1 MVKLYGF
8 GRVNKVAHGNTRDLR
23 VLWALEEMQV
33 PFEIVGIDHPNHE
46 LETAAYKAMNPFAQI
61 PVIDD
66 DGVIVTESAAIVI
79 YLAKKSG
86 KLMPKDLAGE
96 AQVLRWSF
104 AAMNSV
110 ELPLLTLQF
119 AGWVDK
125 SESSPVKTALA
136 GWAEQRL
143 ASLDRWLTG
152 REWIAVDQF
161 TVADILMSHVIG
173 IEAHAERV
181 ARHEHVKAYVDRCQR
196 PARVASRARDAYCD
210 RVVAA

>member
-8 GRVNKVAHGNTRDLR
+8 SRVNKVAHGNTRDLR

-33 PFEIVGIDHPNHE
+33 PFEIAGIDHPNHD
-46 LETAAYKAMNPFAQI
+46 LETDAYKAMNPFAQV
-61 PVIDD
+61 PVLDD

-86 KLMPKDLAGE
+86 RLIPKDLAGE
-96 AQVLRWSF
+96 AQVLRWAF

-125 SESSPVKTALA
+125 TESPIKKALT
-136 GWAEQRL
+136 GWTEMRL
-143 ASLDRWLTG
+143 ASLDRWLAN
-152 REWIAVDQF
+152 REWIAVEQF
-161 TVADILMSHVIG
+161 SAADILMAHVIG
-173 IEAHAERV
+173 IDAHAERV
-181 ARHEHVKAYVDRCQR
+181 AQHPHVKAYVDRCKAR
-196 PARVASRARDAYCD
+196 PAWQRVIDAYCE

>member
-8 GRVNKVAHGNTRDLR
+8 SRVNKVAHGNTRDLR

-33 PFEIVGIDHPNHE
+33 PFEIVGVDHPNHD
-46 LETAAYKAMNPFAQI
+46 LETDAYKAMNPFAQV
-61 PVIDD
+61 PVLDD

-86 KLMPKDLAGE
+86 RLIPKDLAGE
-96 AQVLRWSF
+96 AQVLRWAF

-125 SESSPVKTALA
+125 TESPIKKALA
-136 GWAEQRL
+136 GWTQMRL
-143 ASLDRWLTG
+143 ASLDRWLAN

-161 TVADILMSHVIG
+161 SAADILMCHVIG
-173 IEAHAERV
+173 IDAHAERV
-181 ARHEHVKAYVDRCQR
+181 AQHPHVKAYVDRCKAR
-196 PARVASRARDAYCD
+196 PAWLRVIDAYCE

>member
-8 GRVNKVAHGNTRDLR
+8 SRVNKVAHGNTRDLR

-33 PFEIVGIDHPNHE
+33 PFEIAGIDHPNHD
-46 LETAAYKAMNPFAQI
+46 LETDAYKAMNPFAQV
-61 PVIDD
+61 PVLDD

-86 KLMPKDLAGE
+86 RLIPKDLAGE
-96 AQVLRWSF
+96 AQVLRWAF

-125 SESSPVKTALA
+125 TESPIKKALT
-136 GWAEQRL
+136 GWTEMRL
-143 ASLDRWLTG
+143 ASLDRWLAN
-152 REWIAVDQF
+152 RAWIAVEQF
-161 TVADILMSHVIG
+161 SAADILMAHVIG
-173 IEAHAERV
+173 IDAHAERV
-181 ARHEHVKAYVDRCQR
+181 AQHPHVRAYVDRCKAR
-196 PARVASRARDAYCD
+196 PAWQRVIDAYCE